1 MKCQNEP
8 QEKPIP
14 FRRSKKKPTTPSV
27 NGRSGWSYGSVNWMP
42 TSRRSVRQMLRALTN
57 HLQNSAA
64 IRRWMK
70 EESNP

>member
-1 MKCQNEP
+1 
-8 QEKPIP
+8 
-14 FRRSKKKPTTPSV
+14 
-27 NGRSGWSYGSVNWMP
+27 
-42 TSRRSVRQMLRALTN
+42 MLRVLTN